1 MLDDR
6 HYMRGPSGSV
16 GGQWPL
22 TYILMAVI
30 AACFVVQSFAA
41 VHGDRSGWIER
52 NLALSLSGLGRGYIW
67 QLLTFQFLHGGLLHL
82 IVNMIVLY
90 FFGRALE
97 EHLGRRRFLRLYL
110 GSGVAGGLLQM
121 LFAAVFPAQFGGGVL
136 GASAGVFGLVAAFAT
151 LFPDRTL
158 TLLIFFV
165 LPVSM
170 RARTLLWLSIGLAL
184 FGIMIPGD
192 GVAHAAHLGGI
203 VAGWGFVRWLVAGS
217 ATRAGWESSGPSTRR
232 PRVLARTASK
242 DRAPWRRSDSA
253 ANDDLPPEEFMS
265 REVDPILDK
274 ISAHGFQSLTDR
286 ERQILEKARAKIT
299 RR

>member
-6 HYMRGPSGSV
+6 HYMRAPSGSL
-16 GGQWPL
+16 GSGWPL
-22 TYILMAVI
+22 TYVLMGVI
-30 AACFVVQSFAA
+30 AACFVVQSVAE
-41 VHGDRSGWIER
+41 VHGGHGGWINR
-52 NLALSLSGLGRGYIW
+52 NLALSLDGLGRGFLW

-82 IVNMIVLY
+82 VVNLIVLY

-97 EHLGRRRFLRLYL
+97 DHLGRRRFLRLYL

-121 LFAAVFPAQFGGGVL
+121 MFAAIFPAHFGGAVV
-136 GASAGVFGLVAAFAT
+136 GASAGVFGLVAAFAA

-158 TLLIFFV
+158 TLLVFFV

-170 RARTLLWLSIGLAL
+170 RARTLLWLSIGLAV
-184 FGIMIPGD
+184 FGIVVPGG

-203 VAGWGFVRWLVAGS
+203 VAGWAYVRWFMAGTGIRMGWG
-217 ATRAGWESSGPSTRR
+217 TRGPSVRR
-232 PRVLARTASK
+232 PRVLARTASS
-242 DRAPWRRSDSA
+242 DRAPWRRTDA
-253 ANDDLPPEEFMS
+253 VTNDDLPAEEFMS